1 MSQLQEAE
9 AMAHILVV
17 DDEQSMREF
26 LEIILSKE
34 GYQVTTAAG
43 GSEAI
48 ELLEK
53 HSYDLLIT
61 DIRMKQ
67 VDGLQVLK
75 RCKEL
80 NPQAVAIMISA
91 YASTSTAVE
100 AMKWGAYDYLPKPF
114 KVTEMKTVIRDA
126 LAAAQQRGVKD
137 RAEEGP
143 AGIPE
148 FQGIVGNSQ
157 ELRKIFDLIP
167 RVAAATSNVLITG
180 ESGTGKELVAK
191 AIHQMSPRH
200 NKPFVTV
207 NCGSVPETLMESE
220 LFGHKKGSFT
230 GATATRS
237 GLFEVA
243 HQGTLFLD
251 EIAELTPALQV
262 KLLRAVQEK
271 KFKMVGGTEEI
282 SVDVRIISATNRD
295 LEQGVM
301 EGRFREDL
309 YYRLNV
315 IHIHVPPLRERPEDI
330 PLLAQHF
337 LDKYGQQMN
346 KDIKKISA
354 FALDI
359 LKNYNF
365 PGNVRELENIIERS
379 VALEASNIV
388 LPDSLTLSSFKQS
401 QVRTDSLQAPVT
413 LPPEGLNLD
422 QVLSQLEK
430 DLLQQALA
438 RTRGAKQK
446 AAELLGITFRSFR
459 YRLAKLGLAGEDEA
473 AEETEKGV
481 GTLS

>member
-1 MSQLQEAE
+1 
-9 AMAHILVV
+9 MAHILVV

-26 LEIILSKE
+26 LEIILTKE
-34 GYQVTTAAG
+34 GYQVTAAAG
-43 GSEAI
+43 GGEAI
-48 ELLEK
+48 ELLK
-53 HSYDLLIT
+53 KNSYELLIT
-61 DIRMKQ
+61 DIRMKPI
-67 VDGLQVLK
+67 DGLEVLK

-91 YASTSTAVE
+91 YASTATAVE

-114 KVTEMKTVIRDA
+114 KVGEMKAVIRDA
-126 LAAAQQRGVKD
+126 LAAAQHRGAKE
-137 RAEEGP
+137 RAEEEP
-143 AGIPE
+143 AGAPE
-148 FQGIVGNSQ
+148 FQGIVGRSQ
-157 ELRKIFDLIP
+157 ALRKIFDLIP

-191 AIHQMSPRH
+191 AIHQMSPRRD
-200 NKPFVTV
+200 KPFVTV
-207 NCGSVPETLMESE
+207 NCGSVPEALMESE

-230 GATATRS
+230 GATATRI

-271 KFKMVGGTEEI
+271 KFKAVGGTEDV
-282 SVDVRIISATNRD
+282 SVDVRIIGATNRD
-295 LEQGVM
+295 LEQDVM
-301 EGRFREDL
+301 KGRFREDL

-315 IHIHVPPLRERPEDI
+315 IHIHMPPLRERPEDI

-337 LDKYGQQMN
+337 LEKYSQQMS

-401 QVRTDSLQAPVT
+401 QVRTDSVQAPVT
-413 LPPEGLNLD
+413 LPSEGLNLD

-459 YRLAKLGLAGEDEA
+459 YRLAKLGLAGEDET
-473 AEETEKGV
+473 AEEAEKGL
-481 GTLS
+481 T

>member
-1 MSQLQEAE
+1 
-9 AMAHILVV
+9 MAHILVV

-26 LEIILSKE
+26 LEIILTKE

-53 HSYDLLIT
+53 NSYDLVIT

-67 VDGLQVLK
+67 VDGLNVLK

-114 KVTEMKTVIRDA
+114 EVGEMKTVIRDA
-126 LAAAQQRGVKD
+126 LASAQHREVKE
-137 RAEEGP
+137 RAEEEP

-148 FQGIVGNSQ
+148 FQGIVGRSQ
-157 ELRKIFDLIP
+157 ALGKVFDLIP
-167 RVAAATSNVLITG
+167 RIAAATSNVLITG

-191 AIHQMSPRH
+191 AIHQMSPRRH
-200 NKPFVTV
+200 KPFVTV

-230 GATATRS
+230 GATATRN

-243 HQGTLFLD
+243 HEGTLFLD

-271 KFKMVGGTEEI
+271 KFKMVGGTEEM

-315 IHIHVPPLRERPEDI
+315 IHIHMPPLRERPEDI
-330 PLLAQHF
+330 PLLAHHF
-337 LDKYGQQMN
+337 LEKYSQQMS

-379 VALEASNIV
+379 VALEASSIV

-401 QVRTDSLQAPVT
+401 QVRTDSRQASVI
-413 LPPEGLNLD
+413 LPSEGLNLD

-459 YRLAKLGLAGEDEA
+459 YRLAKLGLAGEEET
-473 AEETEKGV
+473 AEETEKEL

>member
-1 MSQLQEAE
+1 MS
-9 AMAHILVV
+9 HILVV

-26 LEIILSKE
+26 LEIMLTKD
-34 GYQVTTAAG
+34 GYEVTTAAG
-43 GSEAI
+43 GTEAI
-48 ELLEK
+48 NLLENNT
-53 HSYDLLIT
+53 YDLLIT

-67 VDGLQVLK
+67 VDGLEVLK

-80 NPQAVAIMISA
+80 HPNTVAIMISA
-91 YASTSTAVE
+91 YATTSTAVE

-114 KVTEMKTVIRDA
+114 KVGEMKAVIRDA
-126 LAAAQQRGVKD
+126 LTAAPQREVKD
-137 RAEEGP
+137 DAGEQP
-143 AGIPE
+143 VGIPSY
-148 FQGIVGNSQ
+148 QGIVGKSQ
-157 ELRKIFDLIP
+157 EMRKIFDLIP
-167 RVAAATSNVLITG
+167 RVAVATSNVLITG

-191 AIHQMSPRH
+191 AIHQMSPHRG
-200 NKPFVTV
+200 KPFVTV

-220 LFGHKKGSFT
+220 LFGHKKGAFT
-230 GATATRS
+230 GAIATRS
-237 GLFEVA
+237 GLFAEA

-251 EIAELTPALQV
+251 EIAEITPALQV

-282 SVDVRIISATNRD
+282 TVDVRIISATNRQ
-295 LEQGVM
+295 LEQEVM

-315 IHIHVPPLRERPEDI
+315 IHIPLPPLSERTEDI
-330 PLLAQHF
+330 PVLAQYF
-337 LDKYGQQMN
+337 LEKYSRQMN
-346 KDIKKISA
+346 KDIRKISA

-401 QVRTDSLQAPVT
+401 QAETEGVQAPAA
-413 LPPEGLNLD
+413 LPPNGIDLD
-422 QVLSQLEK
+422 QFLGQMEK
-430 DLLQQALA
+430 SFLQQALE

-446 AAELLGITFRSFR
+446 AAEVLGITFRSFR
-459 YRLAKLGLAGEDEA
+459 YRLAKHGLAGEEEGGDEA
-473 AEETEKGV
+473 EKG
-481 GTLS
+481 